1 MCHCV
6 NGNALNI
13 DEKHSHYRLLHFRIV
28 STHTRARTQT
38 LSFPL
43 FHCQYHLFMRIKS
56 RIIRC
61 FNLFPWFDIFY
72 LHSFEIFSKTHL
84 SFTNSN
90 KSTFFPPFL
99 SLIAIAKL
107 LLKLIRRRKRKSWM
121 FHKRNCFWLSFIP
134 LNAFIWFKETLVFVK
149 SGSKSNRIRFETK
162 LSTKQYRND
171 NDDDDEIEYQFI
183 FKSIEFVCTN
193 YRKQYNTYNF
203 PSSSSIWNW
212 NKVGAQSVRC
222 LLLLFTF
229 CLQIDT
235 TTMEIEIVMANEWE
249 RRKGVLESHTTKS
262 LNTKQIPITQSMEI
276 ERYWKSPRERF

>member
-1 MCHCV
+1 M
-6 NGNALNI
+6 LQLI
-13 DEKHSHYRLLHFRIV
+13 SMIRYILF
-28 STHTRARTQT
+28 TQ
-38 LSFPL
+38 LWKFCKNSF
-43 FHCQYHLFMRIKS
+43 
-56 RIIRC
+56 
-61 FNLFPWFDIFY
+61 IFY
-72 LHSFEIFSKTHL
+72 QFEQIA
-84 SFTNSN
+84 
-90 KSTFFPPFL
+90 FFPPFL

-107 LLKLIRRRKRKSWM
+107 LLKLIRRGKRKSWM
-121 FHKRNCFWLSFIP
+121 FHKRNCFWHSFIP

-171 NDDDDEIEYQFI
+171 DDEEIEYQFI

-235 TTMEIEIVMANEWE
+235 TTM
-249 RRKGVLESHTTKS
+249 
-262 LNTKQIPITQSMEI
+262 
-276 ERYWKSPRERF
+276 